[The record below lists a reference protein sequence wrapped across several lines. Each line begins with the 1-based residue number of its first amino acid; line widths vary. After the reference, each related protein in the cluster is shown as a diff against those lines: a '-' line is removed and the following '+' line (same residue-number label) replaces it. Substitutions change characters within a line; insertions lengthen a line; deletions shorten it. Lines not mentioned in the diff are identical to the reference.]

1 MKQVSAAKKLT
12 KYYSEWKKIGGI
24 EMENQVEVARIIEK
38 LESEEDREI
47 VRSYIANLAQ
57 WLFKKAVQVSN
68 MKDIVEVAESFL
80 IINTCADCGKPVVQG
95 WACTFCGSKNPEGV

>member
-1 MKQVSAAKKLT
+1 
-12 KYYSEWKKIGGI
+12 
-24 EMENQVEVARIIEK
+24 MENQVEVARIIEK